1 MVTDQTDIFDACR
14 RGDVALVER
23 IYDIN
28 PDIIH
33 IEDFKGFT
41 PLIIAV
47 YNNHPSV
54 VDFLLSK
61 GARAEMQDQA
71 GNTALMGVCFRGYK
85 ELVPKLLEGGSDVNQ
100 RNYQGATALTF
111 AATFGHLEIA
121 KALLEK
127 GADINVPDARG
138 KTPLDHA
145 IIQEN
150 EEMINLLQRYQ
161 KEVS

>member
-23 IYDIN
+23 IYEVN
-28 PDIIH
+28 PAIIH
-33 IEDFKGFT
+33 VDDFKGFS
-41 PLIIAV
+41 PLTIAV
-47 YNNHPSV
+47 YNNQLAV
-54 VDFLLSK
+54 VEFLLSK

-85 ELVPKLLEGGSDVNQ
+85 DLVPILLKSGPDVNQ

-121 KALLEK
+121 QALLEK
-127 GADINVPDARG
+127 GADINIADARG

-145 IIQEN
+145 ISQDN
-150 EEMINLLQRYQ
+150 EEMLELFKRYQ
-161 KEVS
+161 KE